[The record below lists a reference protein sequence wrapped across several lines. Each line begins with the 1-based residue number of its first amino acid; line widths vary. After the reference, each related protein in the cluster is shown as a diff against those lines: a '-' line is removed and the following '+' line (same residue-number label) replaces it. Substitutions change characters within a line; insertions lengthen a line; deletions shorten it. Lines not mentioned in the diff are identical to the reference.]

1 MAWIKVPPEHRP
13 IFHDALPDDPRVV
26 TTDMFGGIAARVNGN
41 IFAGLFQR
49 SVALWL
55 GGDDRKAALALE
67 GAGPFDPMGNGRAI
81 SEKVMMPESL
91 MEEPEEL
98 RRWIGRA
105 FAHTLQ
111 LRPKEKT
118 ARARTAALRRRP
130 AKVKRSTP

>member
-55 GGDDRKAALALE
+55 SEDDRKAALALE
-67 GAGPFDPMGNGRAI
+67 GAGLFDPMGNGRAI
-81 SEKVMMPESL
+81 SEKVMMPEAL

-98 RRWIGRA
+98 RRWIRLA
-105 FAHTLQ
+105 FLHTLQ
-111 LRPKEKT
+111 LRPKEKA
-118 ARARTAALRRRP
+118 ARAKAAVPRRR
-130 AKVKRSTP
+130 AARRARS